1 MQDKDFDNLFRD
13 KFIDAEVEPSTNLWS
28 SIEQQLEPK
37 RRRSLPIFWM
47 AAASVAV
54 IASVMLFTQRTEKL
68 YLHAP
73 EQEVAK
79 ALTAQS
85 AQEILPVVSEMK
97 TTSSKVL
104 ALEASDRKATKVETA
119 KVKSALFVEDEK
131 NIQVVVQPNVK
142 EEHLPIKKSEVRPL
156 EINPIVAVPEENT
169 TKMIAAN
176 PQNNNTDEIGVEA
189 IEELNNNK
197 KGIRNMGDLIN
208 FVVEKVDK
216 REKKLIKFDTDDDDN
231 SSIIGLNIGFVKL
244 NKKNK

>member
-13 KFIDAEVEPSTNLWS
+13 KFMDAEVEPSTDLWA

-47 AAASVAV
+47 AAASVAI

-79 ALTAQS
+79 APAAQPS
-85 AQEILPVVSEMK
+85 QESLPVVSEMK

-104 ALEASDRKATKVETA
+104 ALEVSGRKATKLETA

-131 NIQVVVQPNVK
+131 NIQVAVQPNVK

-156 EINPIVAVPEENT
+156 EINPIVVVPEENT
-169 TKMIAAN
+169 TKMIAAAT
-176 PQNNNTDEIGVEA
+176 PQHNNTDEVEA
-189 IEELNNNK
+189 IEALNNNK